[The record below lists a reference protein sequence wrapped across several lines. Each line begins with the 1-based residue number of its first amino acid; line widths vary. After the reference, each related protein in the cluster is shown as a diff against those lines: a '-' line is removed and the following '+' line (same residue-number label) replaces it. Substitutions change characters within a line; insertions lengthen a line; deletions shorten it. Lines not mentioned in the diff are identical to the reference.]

1 MPSLRS
7 ALVLALLLLGAAPG
21 ASHAQSS
28 YGGGRVERASRLDSQ
43 LESALRY
50 YGYDPYRLTRGQSYS
65 LDRARAELLGQG
77 TDRRALS
84 RTQATA
90 IVYMALV
97 FPREEGRY
105 GRHGGGYGDYEGRGG
120 YGQPNGGFGREPRPG
135 RCQEV
140 EAQAYELGNV
150 VSASARDGGLF
161 VSDPEKGQARSLA
174 RRIQQGAVQCGRT
187 DAADVADE
195 IIEELSRPLP
205 ERSGIARQVAELK
218 RALRGERYDDDA
230 RSR

>member
-7 ALVLALLLLGAAPG
+7 ALVLALLLLGAAPA

-28 YGGGRVERASRLDSQ
+28 YGGGVERVSRLDSQ
-43 LESALRY
+43 LENALRY
-50 YGYDPYRLTRGQSYS
+50 YGYEPYRLTRDQSYA
-65 LDRARAELLGQG
+65 LDRARTELLGAG
-77 TDRRALS
+77 TGRRALS

-97 FPREEGRY
+97 FPREQGRY
-105 GRHGGGYGDYEGRGG
+105 DRQGRGYGDYEGRGG
-120 YGQPNGGFGREPRPG
+120 YDRPNGGYGREPRRG
-135 RCQEV
+135 RCVEV

-150 VSASARDGGLF
+150 VSGSARDGGLF
-161 VSDPEKGQARSLA
+161 VNDPEKGQARSLA
-174 RRIQQGAVQCGRT
+174 RRIQQGAVQCGRS
-187 DAADVADE
+187 DAADVAGE

-218 RALRGERYDDDA
+218 SALRGERYDGDW
-230 RSR
+230 R